1 MRLNR
6 FLASAGLGSRRSV
19 EELIR
24 TEQVRINGRVV
35 TDLATKVSP
44 DDAVKVGSR
53 LLHQEKTLTAVLNKP
68 RGFVCTAS
76 DDLDRRTIFDL
87 LPPNWPRVFHVGRLD
102 KDSEGLLIVTND
114 GDLSLAL
121 THPRYKIDKE
131 YEVLLDKPFVPTD
144 RAKLLKGFHIMGGR
158 AKIEHLEQLGPMHL
172 KLTLN
177 QGIKRQIRLMLYE
190 LGYEVERLVRVRIG
204 VLKIGETRPGDWR
217 ILTPKEIAT
226 LKSPETAPATR
237 GLGARP
243 KGAPVRKFPHPALPA
258 ADLGR
263 KEPRPTPPAPHPPQR
278 ETTGPRPAPARKPV
292 GAPTGGWR
300 APGSERKRPSSPP
313 PRREREREGS
323 RGPAPFKAHESQAN
337 PQRRFS
343 PRPDPRRSTDAPS
356 GPRREFSRAEK
367 SGPPRDTRPPQRKPS
382 GPPAGDRRAPRPHG
396 KRPPNAPRR
405 EERGGPRR

>member
-19 EELIR
+19 EELI
-24 TEQVRINGRVV
+24 TTGQVKVNGRVV

-68 RGFVCTAS
+68 RGYVCTAS

-87 LPPNWPRVFHVGRLD
+87 LPPTWPRVFHVGRLD
-102 KDSEGLLIVTND
+102 KESEGLIIVTND

-158 AKIEHLEQLGPMHL
+158 AKIEHLEQLGPNHL
-172 KLTLN
+172 RLTLN

-204 VLKIGETRPGDWR
+204 ILKIGETRPGDWR

-226 LKSPETAPATR
+226 LKAPETQAAPR
-237 GLGARP
+237 RP
-243 KGAPVRKFPHPALPA
+243 FV
-258 ADLGR
+258 
-263 KEPRPTPPAPHPPQR
+263 PRPPA
-278 ETTGPRPAPARKPV
+278 
-292 GAPTGGWR
+292 GA
-300 APGSERKRPSSPP
+300 APGT
-313 PRREREREGS
+313 RR
-323 RGPAPFKAHESQAN
+323 
-337 PQRRFS
+337 
-343 PRPDPRRSTDAPS
+343 DPGGA
-356 GPRREFSRAEK
+356 GK
-367 SGPPRDTRPPQRKPS
+367 GGPPRGPRPPQRKPVGS
-382 GPPAGDRRAPRPHG
+382 ATEVRRRPAGPPRRRKPGA
-396 KRPPNAPRR
+396 
-405 EERGGPRR
+405 